1 MFETKYSREVDS
13 ELKPK
18 KSIGI
23 EVLDLFCGAG
33 GLGLGFE
40 SEGFITT
47 GYDFDTDSCNTYSK
61 NMNRDA
67 FNIELNLNTDY
78 PKADVLIG
86 GPPCQPFSV
95 GGKQKGKDDSR
106 DGFPIF
112 IDAIKK
118 VQPSLFLI
126 ENVKGVLYRNKPYL
140 NETLEVIK
148 KIGYK
153 PKVEILKASN
163 YGVPQ
168 NRERIIIVGSKG
180 DFNFPKP
187 SELKIT
193 VKEALGGF
201 MEYEPKDGSYLTPE
215 MDKYILKYEIA
226 SKCVNPR
233 DLYPDRPS
241 RTLTTRNLAGATGD
255 MMRIKLPS
263 GKRRRLLVREA
274 ARLQSFP
281 DWYDFS
287 GTESSQF
294 KQLGNAVPPLL
305 SKKLAS
311 SIKKLIT

>member
-1 MFETKYSREVDS
+1 MFETKYSRKVDS

-40 SEGFITT
+40 SEGFTTT
-47 GYDFDTDSCNTYSK
+47 GYDFDKDSCNTYSK

-67 FNIELNLNTDY
+67 FNIELNLSTDY
-78 PKADVLIG
+78 PKADILIG

-118 VQPSLFLI
+118 VQPALFLI
-126 ENVKGVLYRNKPYL
+126 ENVKGVLYRNKSYL
-140 NETLEVIK
+140 DENLEIIN

-153 PKVEILKASN
+153 TKMEILKASN
-163 YGVPQ
+163 YEIPQ

-180 DFNFPKP
+180 DFNFPRP
-187 SELKIT
+187 SEIKIT
-193 VKEALGGF
+193 VKEALGGY
-201 MEYEPKDGSYLTPE
+201 MKYEPKDGNYLTPE

-305 SKKLAS
+305 SKKLAN